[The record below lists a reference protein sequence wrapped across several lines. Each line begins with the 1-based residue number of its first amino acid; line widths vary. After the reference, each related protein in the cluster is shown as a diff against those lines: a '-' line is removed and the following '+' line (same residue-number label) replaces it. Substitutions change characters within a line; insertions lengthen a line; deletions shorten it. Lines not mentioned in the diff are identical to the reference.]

1 MTRKKHDLDH
11 EVYIDPKDH
20 KEHVNHGILEY
31 TEEDLKTSYSYYDE
45 YHKDDVVES
54 NEGAINDWHTRHQDK
69 HLEQYCDNR
78 PDAFE
83 CRVYDE

>member
-31 TEEDLKTSYSYYDE
+31 TEEDLKTSRVL
-45 YHKDDVVES
+45 KD
-54 NEGAINDWHTRHQDK
+54 
-69 HLEQYCDNR
+69 LFY
-78 PDAFE
+78 
-83 CRVYDE
+83 